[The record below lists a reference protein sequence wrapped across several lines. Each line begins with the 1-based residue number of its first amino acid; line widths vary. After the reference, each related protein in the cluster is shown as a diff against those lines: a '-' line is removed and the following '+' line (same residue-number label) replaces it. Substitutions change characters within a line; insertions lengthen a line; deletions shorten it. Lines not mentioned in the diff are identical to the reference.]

1 MISKIQDIPTENQI
15 SMVYFD
21 TLKDD
26 DTPIKQGF
34 EKCQGKIMKEF
45 KVHLFLIWNV
55 LHLHRP

>member
-26 DTPIKQGF
+26 DTPILMIKSFTIVYKKSLSRKQTHHCA
-34 EKCQGKIMKEF
+34 E
-45 KVHLFLIWNV
+45 
-55 LHLHRP
+55 